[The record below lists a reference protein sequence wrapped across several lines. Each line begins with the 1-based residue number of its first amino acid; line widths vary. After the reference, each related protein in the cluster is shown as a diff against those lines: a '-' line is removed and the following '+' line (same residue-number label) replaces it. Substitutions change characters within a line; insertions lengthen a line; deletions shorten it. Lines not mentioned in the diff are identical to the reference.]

1 MKILF
6 IGDIVGSPGREA
18 IKVLL
23 PALREEFALDFV
35 IANVENAAG
44 GSGITPKVSEELF
57 SFGIDAFTSGD
68 HIFKRKE
75 ALLLVNQEPRLLRP
89 ANFPPTTPGQ
99 GAGLFKT
106 KQGTAIFLSAS
117 TDNFKSLG
125 RRA

>member
-44 GSGITPKVSEELF
+44 GS
-57 SFGIDAFTSGD
+57 
-68 HIFKRKE
+68 
-75 ALLLVNQEPRLLRP
+75 
-89 ANFPPTTPGQ
+89 
-99 GAGLFKT
+99 
-106 KQGTAIFLSAS
+106 
-117 TDNFKSLG
+117 
-125 RRA
+125 RRAAVL